1 MLRKMKPKST
11 GKSIQKLIKKG
22 FGKWIDDFDK
32 MALKTAVKLHLN
44 SGEAPLSIE
53 MQKAVIADQS
63 VIKNPE
69 TMEVEYVDN
78 MPQTIE
84 MKQIEAERSS
94 LIDFINKADLEG
106 LEILE
111 IEIDQSDD
119 ELVLIFQE
127 KKKELLEIQL
137 KDQENGKRQKIKS
150 NILFRCSRLGELM
163 TGVTSLTTK
172 QKEMYIQY
180 SERNAGAGKPLTE
193 NQLIDYGKLLEKKN
207 NTEIGDTA
215 KSFVLDTFLQN
226 EFGYKDVVTN
236 DAMMKGLLLE
246 SDAIALVSK
255 FENKFYKKNKER
267 KSNNWIMGELDV
279 KAIDHIKDIK
289 VSKDLK
295 TFAKVTEVKKQYY
308 YQALGYMWL
317 WNIPKYSLTY
327 VLLPNTE
334 EMIER
339 QCSRLSFN

>member
-1 MLRKMKPKST
+1 METPKN
-11 GKSIQKLIKKG
+11 Q
-22 FGKWIDDFDK
+22 
-32 MALKTAVKLHLN
+32 N
-44 SGEAPLSIE
+44 
-53 MQKAVIADQS
+53 
-63 VIKNPE
+63 
-69 TMEVEYVDN
+69 
-78 MPQTIE
+78 
-84 MKQIEAERSS
+84 
-94 LIDFINKADLEG
+94 
-106 LEILE
+106 
-111 IEIDQSDD
+111 
-119 ELVLIFQE
+119 
-127 KKKELLEIQL
+127 
-137 KDQENGKRQKIKS
+137 

-163 TGVTSLTTK
+163 TGVTSLTPK
-172 QKEMYIQY
+172 QKELYIQY
-180 SERNAGAGKPLTE
+180 SERNSGSGKPLTE

-317 WNIPKYSLTY
+317 WDIPKYSLTY

-339 QCSRLSFN
+339 QCSRLSFNLVGEDYEIAKDQIIHNNKVIEKLPIEIRIKTFDFEYNEDDIENLKEQIFRAREYYKTLKI